1 VPDRTALV
9 TGGGSGIGRAVA
21 ISHFCKGYRLALAGR
36 RIEPLHET
44 ARQVAGVPVIQGDHC
59 HEDDAERMISETVAK
74 FRRLNVLVN
83 NAGAIRRNG
92 PGSRDRRAALGWA
105 GAKRPGPFLV
115 ARAAIRA
122 MLPPGPA
129 DRAIG
134 RSGDRQRLPPRWHI
148 RRLRGLRHTARHRPG
163 CSSSPGRS
171 RWSRADGHSLQRGPP
186 ARRGHAA
193 GPRRPTEL
201 GGTPTPPDH
210 AALDAPDRYARGCR
224 GGDHLPRLTTRILVT
239 GTVLDVDSGVL
250 RVMTNR
256 RKPCRR
262 QVVVG
267 WCSLRL
273 GRWHTNGPGEQMA
286 DGPTR

>member
-134 RSGDRQRLPPRWHI
+134 RSGDRAIVYL
-148 RRLRGLRHTARHRPG
+148 
-163 CSSSPGRS
+163 
-171 RWSRADGHSLQRGPP
+171 
-186 ARRGHAA
+186 HAGTYA
-193 GPRRPTEL
+193 G
-201 GGTPTPPDH
+201 
-210 AALDAPDRYARGCR
+210 
-224 GGDHLPRLTTRILVT
+224 
-239 GTVLDVDSGVL
+239 SGVTTYSAAQAGL
-250 RVMTNR
+250 LV
-256 RKPCRR
+256 
-262 QVVVG
+262 
-267 WCSLRL
+267 L
-273 GRWHTNGPGEQMA
+273 
-286 DGPTR
+286 TRSIAVE